1 MNDHSDQ
8 NPKTLSLTELG
19 HIDQVLTQFRAAW
32 KSGARPR
39 IEDFLAVASGAAR
52 AELLMR
58 LLAEELACR
67 SRVGETPTAEEYEHR
82 FPADAETV
90 RQAFSRSTSSPPER
104 SEQNTHSHQGAALAE
119 TETQAWEP
127 PPVKPSSVPEQ
138 PKSIG
143 RYKVVGI
150 LGRGGFGTVY
160 RARDEQLE
168 RDVAIKVWRK
178 DRFIGDEAVEHLLQE
193 ARHVARLDEHPSIV
207 GVHDFGRQDDGS
219 AFVVFQYI
227 EGHSLADELKS
238 QPLPPDRVWE
248 VMIQVTSAIQHA
260 HATGVVHRDLKPAN
274 VLLDKDGNAH
284 VADFGLA
291 VDDQSQRL
299 HAGEVSGTPAYMSP
313 EQVRGEAHRLD
324 GRADLWALGVMLYEL
339 LVHRRPFQ
347 GQSRQEVFDEI
358 LHRDPKPP
366 RQLDPQLPADLERI
380 CLKCL
385 TKDATQRYLT
395 AADLA
400 KDLRHAHQAPQRR
413 KRRMMTIAS
422 VVAAGLLILAAFWGY
437 FTQRGEQPVISV
449 QPGAGLVIRHRATLR
464 GHSDAVW
471 WVAFSPDDRTLAS
484 AGVDRTIKLWDVLA
498 GHEVLQLTGH
508 RGEVRQVAF
517 SPDGLTLASASGD
530 RSIAV
535 WDRETGE
542 LQYQLTG
549 HEGDVRSVTF
559 LPAGNQLV
567 SGSVDRTIRFWEL
580 ETGSQQQEIATHRAA
595 VQCVTCSRDGKTL
608 ASASDDRTIQLRS
621 AATGEL
627 QFTLTGHTDGV
638 TQVAFS
644 PDGRRLASASWDKK
658 IRIWHVASGTL
669 LMTIDKPESAVRSIG
684 FSPDG
689 RRLVSGDDDHTIR
702 LWDAAT
708 GVELATLRGH
718 QGSVTSVAF
727 SSDGR
732 ILASASADKTVQIW
746 ELEEASP
753 AKPAEPPKPAKVDR
767 NPVKVPPARPQE
779 PPLAIAPFDA
789 DTARK
794 HQEAWA
800 EYLGVPVEFEN
811 SIGMKFVL
819 IPPGEF
825 DMGSTEEDVAELL
838 EEARAKNLPS
848 WYIDRLPAEA
858 PKHRVRITK
867 AFWLGMTEVTQEQ
880 YERVMGANPS
890 HFKGDPTRPVEMVSW
905 NDAASFCEKLGQL
918 SGEQATSVVY
928 RLPTEA
934 EWEYACRAGTTTRW
948 YGTDEEATLQEQ
960 AWFDANS
967 GRTTHPVGQKLPNAW
982 RLYDMH
988 GNVWEWCSDWWKR
1001 DYASTTVDDPTG
1013 PTAGSARVDRGGGW
1027 SSSAGNYRSAYR
1039 GRRAPDNRL
1048 SHLGFRLASSSV
1060 DQLDQ

>member
-1 MNDHSDQ
+1 M
-8 NPKTLSLTELG
+8 K
-19 HIDQVLTQFRAAW
+19 HIDHAVAQFRAAW
-32 KSGARPR
+32 DSGTRPQ
-39 IEDFLAVASGAAR
+39 IEDFLADTDDAAR

-67 SRVGETPTAEEYEHR
+67 IRIGETPAAEEYEQR
-82 FPADAETV
+82 LPADAETV
-90 RQAFSRSTSSPPER
+90 RQAFNRATPFAAKP
-104 SEQNTHSHQGAALAE
+104 SEQNTHSHQQAVLEA

-127 PPVKPSSVPEQ
+127 PAAKPTSEPGRPEF
-138 PKSIG
+138 IG
-143 RYKVVGI
+143 RYKVVGV

-160 RARDEQLE
+160 RARDEQLQ
-168 RDVAIKVWRK
+168 RDVAIKVWRR
-178 DRFIGDEAVEHLLQE
+178 DRFAGDEAVEHLLQE

-207 GVHDFGRQDDGS
+207 GVYDVGRQDDGS

-227 EGHSLADELKS
+227 EGHSLAEELKS
-238 QPLPPDRVWE
+238 HPLPPDRVWE
-248 VMIQVTSAIQHA
+248 VMLQVTSAIQNA
-260 HATGVVHRDLKPAN
+260 HATGLVHRDLKPAN
-274 VLLDKDGNAH
+274 VLFDKDGNAR

-324 GRADLWALGVMLYEL
+324 GRTDLWALGVMLYEM

-385 TKDATQRYLT
+385 SKDATQRYLT

-437 FTQRGEQPVISV
+437 LTQQGEQPVISV

-471 WVAFSPDDRTLAS
+471 WVAFSPDDR
-484 AGVDRTIKLWDVLA
+484 
-498 GHEVLQLTGH
+498 
-508 RGEVRQVAF
+508 
-517 SPDGLTLASASGD
+517 
-530 RSIAV
+530 
-535 WDRETGE
+535 
-542 LQYQLTG
+542 
-549 HEGDVRSVTF
+549 
-559 LPAGNQLV
+559 
-567 SGSVDRTIRFWEL
+567 
-580 ETGSQQQEIATHRAA
+580 
-595 VQCVTCSRDGKTL
+595 
-608 ASASDDRTIQLRS
+608 
-621 AATGEL
+621 
-627 QFTLTGHTDGV
+627 
-638 TQVAFS
+638 
-644 PDGRRLASASWDKK
+644 
-658 IRIWHVASGTL
+658 
-669 LMTIDKPESAVRSIG
+669 
-684 FSPDG
+684 
-689 RRLVSGDDDHTIR
+689 
-702 LWDAAT
+702 LWDAET
-708 GVELATLRGH
+708 GVELAKLRGH

-727 SSDGR
+727 SSDGS
-732 ILASASADKTVQIW
+732 ILASASADKTVQMW

-767 NPVKVPPARPQE
+767 KPVKIPPAPPQE
-779 PPLAIAPFDA
+779 PPPAIAPFDA

-800 EYLGVPVEFEN
+800 EYLDVQVEFEN

-825 DMGSTEEDVAELL
+825 DMGSTEEEVEKLL
-838 EEARAKNLPS
+838 EEARATNQGVR
-848 WYIDRLPAEA
+848 YIDRLPGEA
-858 PKHRVRITK
+858 PRHRVPITK
-867 AFWLGMTEVTQEQ
+867 PFYLGMTEVTQAQ

-890 HFKGDPTRPVEMVSW
+890 NIKGDPTRPVEMVSW
-905 NDAASFCEKLGQL
+905 NDAVAFFEKLNDL
-918 SGEQATSVVY
+918 SEEQAPRAVY

-948 YGTDEEATLQEQ
+948 YATNDEAVLQDQ
-960 AWFDANS
+960 AWFAANS
-967 GRTTHPVGQKLPNAW
+967 GGIPHRVGQKLPNAW

-988 GNVWEWCSDWWKR
+988 GNVCEWCADWHGPT
-1001 DYASTTVDDPTG
+1001 YYENAPTDDPKG
-1013 PTAGSARVDRGGGW
+1013 PADGSYRVYRGGGW
-1027 SSSAGNYRSAYR
+1027 WHDASFCRSACR
-1039 GRRAPDNRL
+1039 GRGGPGRRGDD
-1048 SHLGFRLASSSV
+1048 LGFRLARTV
-1060 DQLDQ
+1060 P